1 MATYEYRCQN
11 CRKKFERVE
20 PMAEHGTKSVRC
32 PKCRSTRVVQQIGN
46 VFAKTSRK
54 S

>member
-1 MATYEYRCQN
+1 MATYVYRCSK

-20 PMAEHGTKSVRC
+20 PMAEHGSRLVRC
-32 PKCRSTRVVQQIGN
+32 PKCRSTRVVQQLGN
-46 VFAKTSRK
+46 VMAITSKK